1 MSELVLIFQGTDL
14 VIPRDSLL
22 RLGLQPGDPLII
34 KPESAVAVPDRLD
47 EVLEQLYGS
56 WGPEDEAAFDQQREA
71 MWATWKPRSW

>member
-34 KPESAVAVPDRLD
+34 KPEPAVAVPDRLD

>member
-1 MSELVLIFQGTDL
+1 MSELVLIFQGIDL

-34 KPESAVAVPDRLD
+34 KPEPAAAVPDRLD